1 MDGNEMNVNQN
12 ERVAGLTPPTTRVT
26 GTLNLDRGK
35 DKVSLKLDYLT
46 QPGQNPFDKLV
57 ELVTN
62 SDSSNTISQS
72 NNRDLLQ
79 PFPRRPQ
86 QPQQLHYQSSQP
98 YYPISAGLIDRGEA

>member
-1 MDGNEMNVNQN
+1 MNVNQN

-26 GTLNLDRGK
+26 GTLNLDRGE
-35 DKVSLKLDYLT
+35 DKVSIKLDYQA

-62 SDSSNTISQS
+62 SDSGNAISQS
-72 NNRDLLQ
+72 NNRDYVLQ